1 MKTETV
7 QLKLDRE
14 AILAADPWT
23 AIEPVWWTGNIYDG
37 VEAYNR
43 SLSQFSR
50 PQRHVFAIM
59 WYRSEVDNGGHD
71 QFFSNSTGIVWQ
83 DALNGF
89 RSMNADDFAAVLE
102 SAASR
107 FPDMPSFDRET
118 RQQQMAGL
126 TNDFAEEDDRF
137 YDLDNGAMIDELLTA
152 YIRQNADAFTFDGMI
167 ERAVFPKTLEQIK
180 GEQSGEPEP
189 PTAPDLKS

>member
-14 AILAADPWT
+14 SILAADPWT
-23 AIEPVWWTGNIYDG
+23 VIEPVWWTGNIYDG
-37 VEAYNR
+37 VETYNR

-71 QFFSNSTGIVWQ
+71 QFFFNSTGIVWQ

-89 RSMNADDFAAVLE
+89 RSMNAHDFAAVLE
-102 SAASR
+102 SAVSR
-107 FPDMPSFDRET
+107 FPDTPSFDHAT
-118 RQQQMAGL
+118 RQHQMDAL
-126 TNDFAEEDDRF
+126 TSDFAQDDDRF
-137 YDLDNGAMIDELLTA
+137 YDLDNGSRIDELLTD
-152 YIRQNADAFTFDGMI
+152 YIRHNADAFTFDGMI
-167 ERAVFPKTLEQIK
+167 ERAVFPKTHDEIK

-189 PTAPDLKS
+189 PTAPDPKS